1 MSLHVCEYV
10 HVSVCI
16 RACVS
21 VCACVSVHAHTH
33 ICFPAL
39 PHVWG
44 DDSEEPGV
52 HWAGGLVCP
61 AAPVGRL
68 LGLSETLQP
77 LGVLGNDVTD
87 PLFKPVLGLYEAVL

>member
-1 MSLHVCEYV
+1 M
-10 HVSVCI
+10 
-16 RACVS
+16 
-21 VCACVSVHAHTH
+21 
-33 ICFPAL
+33 
-39 PHVWG
+39 WG

-52 HWAGGLVCP
+52 QWTGGLVCTV
-61 AAPVGRL
+61 APVGRL